1 MVRHPPLARAF
12 ETKIARVL
20 IAILQEVRD
29 PRFIPLT
36 GEFDPAKFRTQYNF
50 IADMHLTELKTL
62 RDNLKRARK
71 MLASSP
77 HDLREER
84 EREVEKLELAVKRS
98 ESMVNRDKREKIE
111 QEALRKVTK
120 EEREKRAQGK
130 GDFWI
135 KSCAFLL
142 HLLSR
147 VSGMT
152 EGFFKF

>member
-1 MVRHPPLARAF
+1 M
-12 ETKIARVL
+12 
-20 IAILQEVRD
+20 QEVRD

-36 GEFDPAKFRTQYNF
+36 GEFDAAKFRTQYNF